1 VKINKNVINVLVIAA
16 IAAVVAIVPGGG
28 SAASFVGQVVSL
40 AFLAALAWV
49 LYRLYNEHRNT
60 LYGLGDRRRALVY
73 IAGGIMVVTLTATHR
88 LWDTG
93 FGEVVWILLVAAAVY
108 TIFAVFRSTQRY

>member
-1 VKINKNVINVLVIAA
+1 
-16 IAAVVAIVPGGG
+16 
-28 SAASFVGQVVSL
+28 
-40 AFLAALAWV
+40 
-49 LYRLYNEHRNT
+49 
-60 LYGLGDRRRALVY
+60 
-73 IAGGIMVVTLTATHR
+73 MVVTLTATHR